1 MKTSPLAQL
10 LLFRVRLFFREP
22 SAVFWTYG
30 FPILLTVSLGIAF
43 RNRPPEKIAVAIEAG
58 ERADAIAEVLTAP
71 DHEET
76 FSISVLPPEECA
88 ERLRIGR
95 AAVVVT
101 ARPGEGALTYA
112 YDPTRP
118 ESLHAQLRV
127 DNALQ
132 RAAGRADPLDVD
144 VQQVTKPGSRYIDF
158 LLPGLLGMNL
168 MGSGLWGVGFV
179 AVDLRVR
186 KLLKRF
192 TATPMRRSHFLWSMI
207 GARMLFTLPEMII
220 LLAAGVLL
228 FDVPVVGN
236 YLSIF
241 LVVAAGGACF
251 AGLGLLVASRAQRIE
266 TVSGLMNLVMLPMW
280 LLSGIFFST
289 ENFPDVVQPLVLA
302 LPLTHLNNALRAVI
316 LEGAPLASQWL
327 PMLVLL
333 AIGGICFHIA
343 VKVFRWS

>member
-1 MKTSPLAQL
+1 MKNSPLAQL
-10 LLFRVRLFFREP
+10 LLFRVRIFYREP

-30 FPILLTVSLGIAF
+30 FPILLTVALGIAF
-43 RNRPPEKIAVAIEAG
+43 RNRPPERIAVAVEEGEA
-58 ERADAIAEVLTAP
+58 ADTIAGVLTRP
-71 DHEET
+71 DYKDT
-76 FSISVLPPEECA
+76 FSVAVIPPEECA

-101 ARPGEGALTYA
+101 ARSTEGTFTYQ

-132 RAAGRADPLDVD
+132 RAAGRTDPVTVE
-144 VQQVTKPGSRYIDF
+144 VQEVTRPGSRYIDF

-192 TATPMRRSHFLWSMI
+192 TATPMRRSHFLWSMV
-207 GARMLFTLPEMII
+207 GARMLFTLPEMVVI
-220 LLAAGVLL
+220 LLAGALL
-228 FDVPVVGN
+228 FDVPVLGN

-241 LVVAAGGACF
+241 VVVAAGGACF

-289 ENFPDVVQPLVLA
+289 ENFPDLVQPLILA
-302 LPLTHLNNALRAVI
+302 LPLTHLNNALRTVI

-333 AIGGICFHIA
+333 AIGGVSFHLA
-343 VKVFRWS
+343 VRLFRWS